1 MRHLITLSLAL
12 IISLQASVSTAKSTL
27 TTSGDILQ
35 IAIPAAALGIATYKG
50 DTEGQKEFLK
60 SFLVNTAITH
70 ITKIALKNS
79 SWGKRPSGGKYSFPS
94 GHTASAAQ
102 GAFFLQ
108 TRYGYEYGA
117 PAIAL
122 AAFTGYTRVKGK
134 HHHFRDVVGGAA
146 IAFGVNYFL
155 VSKFEK
161 EKVNITTDIAKDRVI
176 LGMNLE
182 F

>member
-1 MRHLITLSLAL
+1 MYKKILAL
-12 IISLQASVSTAKSTL
+12 IIVVMFQSNIALAKSSL

-35 IAIPAAALGIATYKG
+35 FAIPIAAFGTTFYK
-50 DTEGQKEFLK
+50 DDSEGKIEFTK

-70 ITKIALKNS
+70 GLKFALKDTE
-79 SWGKRPSGGKYSFPS
+79 WGKRPNGGDYSFPS
-94 GHTASAAQ
+94 GHASSAFQ

-108 TRYGYEYGA
+108 RRYGAEYGA

-122 AAFTGYTRVKGK
+122 AAFTGYTRVRGDY
-134 HHHFRDVVGGAA
+134 HHWRDVIGGAG

-155 VSKFEK
+155 VTKYEKQQVTVDISKNSAMLNFK
-161 EKVNITTDIAKDRVI
+161 TS
-176 LGMNLE
+176 